1 MSCRVTMSFLPA
13 NSPRPTKAGMLKK
26 LCFLFFV
33 AMSALLLGSCSDTS
47 ETKQNSSN
55 SQVSSI
61 PWNRPEKWEG
71 TGMLPGGM
79 GTQ

>member
-1 MSCRVTMSFLPA
+1 MKKPRFLI
-13 NSPRPTKAGMLKK
+13 
-26 LCFLFFV
+26 FLATAV
-33 AMSALLLGSCSDTS
+33 LLLPSCSDTA
-47 ETKQNSSN
+47 ETKPASGN

-61 PWNRPEKWEG
+61 PWNRPERWEG